1 MGSCFKTST
10 AKSIFAAMLI
20 LFSSASMASNLVT
33 DGTFDEA
40 TSTTWY
46 GNAYNPVDGVNQA
59 DIGAAGNPWDVNLS
73 GYVNVTAGA
82 DYTLSFDVTGADRTI
97 VAGFGQSVAPYL
109 GHTDTITVS
118 ASTQTIVMHLAA
130 KADGVGE
137 DFGGDTTRVIFDMGA
152 DTGAVSIDNV
162 SLVAG
167 HTGTETSNDL
177 SFSLTVTAPG
187 ASMVLLATNIDG
199 KTIGDPN
206 DAYTATSNGDDTWTV
221 VLGSF
226 PDSFSYQWVSDSGLS
241 QVDWEDLVSQNDSGL
256 CEQENLVDSVAYR
269 QWVAPEG
276 GVTEG
281 VVIDTDVFNTC
292 NAVDTDGD
300 GTPDLIDNDDD
311 NDGIEDANDPLPLDD
326 DANFTDVTRLHLM
339 KPLVVQILEKALLIL
354 DLHLPSHGVVLLILT
369 LAYIQSS

>member
-1 MGSCFKTST
+1 MGSCFKSLT

-20 LFSSASMASNLVT
+20 LFSSASMASNLVA

-82 DYTLSFDVTGADRTI
+82 DYTLSFDVSGADRTI

-109 GHTDTITVS
+109 GQTDTFTIS
-118 ASTQTIVMHLAA
+118 AETQTIVMHLTA

-162 SLVAG
+162 SLIAG
-167 HTGTETSNDL
+167 HNGTETSNDL

-221 VLGSF
+221 VLDSV
-226 PDSFSYQWVSDSGLS
+226 PASFSYQWVSDAGLS
-241 QVDWEDLVSQNDSGL
+241 IL
-256 CEQENLVDSVAYR
+256 
-269 QWVAPEG
+269 
-276 GVTEG
+276 
-281 VVIDTDVFNTC
+281 
-292 NAVDTDGD
+292 
-300 GTPDLIDNDDD
+300 
-311 NDGIEDANDPLPLDD
+311 
-326 DANFTDVTRLHLM
+326 LM
-339 KPLVVQILEKALLIL
+339 
-354 DLHLPSHGVVLLILT
+354 
-369 LAYIQSS
+369 

>member
-1 MGSCFKTST
+1 MGSCFKSLT

-20 LFSSASMASNLVT
+20 LFSSASMANNLVA

-82 DYTLSFDVTGADRTI
+82 DYTLSFDVSGADRTI

-109 GHTDTITVS
+109 GQTDTFNIS
-118 ASTQTIVMHLAA
+118 AETQTIVMHLTA
-130 KADGVGE
+130 KADGVGD

-167 HTGTETSNDL
+167 HNGTETSNDL
-177 SFSLTVTAPG
+177 SFSLTVTAVG
-187 ASMVLLATNIDG
+187 ATQVYLASDIDG
-199 KTIGDPN
+199 RVLGNPA
-206 DAYTATSNGDDTWTV
+206 DAMVATSNGDGTWTV
-221 VLGSF
+221 TLNSIPASF
-226 PDSFSYQWVSDSGLS
+226 QYNWISDAGLDFAD
-241 QVDWEDLVSQNDSGL
+241 VENLVSQNDSGL

-269 QWVAPEG
+269 
-276 GVTEG
+276 
-281 VVIDTDVFNTC
+281 
-292 NAVDTDGD
+292 
-300 GTPDLIDNDDD
+300 
-311 NDGIEDANDPLPLDD
+311 
-326 DANFTDVTRLHLM
+326 
-339 KPLVVQILEKALLIL
+339 
-354 DLHLPSHGVVLLILT
+354 
-369 LAYIQSS
+369 